1 MAEVDPIPQ
10 GMEGATPYLSCKD
23 AARAIAF
30 YERAFGA
37 RETLRFAAPDGRI
50 GHAELSIGT
59 AKIMLADEHPEMGF
73 LGPQSLGGSAVTIHV
88 YVPDVDG
95 FAARAAAAGATITR
109 LVADQFYGDRS
120 VQLEDPFGHRW
131 SFATHVEDVSND
143 ELERRF
149 RALMSGGAS

>member
-109 LVADQFYGDRS
+109 PVADQFYGDRS